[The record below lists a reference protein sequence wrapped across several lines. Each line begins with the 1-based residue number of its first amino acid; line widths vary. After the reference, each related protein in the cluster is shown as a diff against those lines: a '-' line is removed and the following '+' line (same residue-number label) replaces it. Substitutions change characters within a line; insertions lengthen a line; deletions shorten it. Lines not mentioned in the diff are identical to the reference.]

1 MKNKFYYYISNNSS
15 LGVIK
20 EGTGVSKN
28 EEDAI
33 INYIIYGD
41 FMNIVPELLITNK
54 DEKTK
59 YVISKKDM
67 YRLEGNSNNCYL
79 YLIRKDENLVDKN
92 MILTKDSSVVQ
103 RIEITDM
110 IDKIK
115 KVVDINE
122 SKPNISVEIKEER
135 KLEKVSTIELL
146 FYAKERLLSFKR
158 DIMKRA
164 QKKKTKEV
172 KLTEVDY
179 VFDDVIDYDFDE
191 VDERKY
197 IKIKNN
203 RAS

>member
-1 MKNKFYYYISNNSS
+1 MKDKFYYYISSRSS

-33 INYIIYGD
+33 INYMVYGD
-41 FMNIVPELLITNK
+41 FDEKISELLVVNK
-54 DEKTK
+54 NGKIK
-59 YVISKKDM
+59 YQISKKDM
-67 YRLEGNSNNCYL
+67 YKLEANSNNCYL
-79 YLIRKDENLVDKN
+79 YLIRKGDNLVDKN
-92 MILTKDSSVVQ
+92 MILTKDSSVIQ
-103 RIEITDM
+103 RIEITDI
-110 IDKIK
+110 IDRIK
-115 KVVDINE
+115 RVVDING
-122 SKPNISVEIKEER
+122 SKPSIPVKIKEER
-135 KLEKVSTIELL
+135 ELEKVSAIELL

-158 DIMKRA
+158 DIIRRTEKM
-164 QKKKTKEV
+164 KTKEV